1 MIQNEQFIKQSR
13 LEDQAH
19 KLLNER
25 GVHLEDIAEVV
36 FDLQKDYVSNLTL
49 DDCLENVIAV
59 MKKREVQNAVI
70 TGIEI
75 DIAAEKGLF
84 SPVLNDLLMRDE
96 GLYGI
101 DEILVLS
108 IVNVYGSIGLTN
120 FGYVDKLK
128 PGIIGKLNDTKDE
141 HCNTF
146 IDDVVG
152 ALAAAAASRIAH
164 AQPQLDEVS
173 ENPSPQSS
181 YKENR
186 DNQ

>member
-1 MIQNEQFIKQSR
+1 MTTNEQFIKQSR

-19 KLLNER
+19 KLLQQR
-25 GVHLEDIAEVV
+25 GVRLEDIAEIVY
-36 FDLQKDYVSNLTL
+36 DLQKDYISNLTM
-49 DDCLENVIAV
+49 DFCLENVIAV
-59 MKKREVQNAVI
+59 LKKREVQNAVI

-75 DIAAEKGLF
+75 DIAAERRQF

-128 PGIIGKLNDTKDE
+128 PGIIGELNDSKDE

-164 AQPQLDEVS
+164 SQPQTDEVS
-173 ENPSPQSS
+173 DSPSPETS
-181 YKENR
+181 YEKK
-186 DNQ
+186 